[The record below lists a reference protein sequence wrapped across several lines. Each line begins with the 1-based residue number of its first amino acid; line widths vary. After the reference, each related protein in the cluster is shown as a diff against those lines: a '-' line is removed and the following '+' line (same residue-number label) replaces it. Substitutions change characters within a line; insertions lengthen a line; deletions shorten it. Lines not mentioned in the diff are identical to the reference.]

1 MKKLSFV
8 LAVGMILLWIV
19 ISLGAII
26 LTSTA
31 QASLSE
37 SSSSSQDSFDKKFEL
52 TDEGLIPPPKYTK
65 LKEFSS
71 SSSEEKQEKKPEKKQ
86 ISKKEEVVEV
96 SGQRKIGR
104 CRLTIYTPTET
115 HWGYTTSTGVRSEHL
130 KTCAVDP
137 RIIPYGSTVILKA
150 GDTELRLKAVDC
162 GNFRGKMIDVFYDG
176 SVSDGVNYLINI
188 FGSEYAEVWIER

>member
-26 LTSTA
+26 LMSTA

-52 TDEGLIPPPKYTK
+52 TDEGLIPLPKYTR

-71 SSSEEKQEKKPEKKQ
+71 LSSEEKQEKKQ
-86 ISKKEEVVEV
+86 TSKKEEVIEV
-96 SGQRKIGR
+96 NGQRKIGR

-115 HWGYTTSTGVRSEHL
+115 HWGYTTATGVRSEHL

-150 GDTELRLKAVDC
+150 GDSELRLKAVDC

-176 SVSDGVNYLINI
+176 SVSDGVNYLINT
-188 FGSEYAEVWIER
+188 FGSEYTEVWIER

>member
-1 MKKLSFV
+1 
-8 LAVGMILLWIV
+8 MILLWIV

-26 LTSTA
+26 LMSTA

-52 TDEGLIPPPKYTK
+52 TDEGLIPLPKYTR

-71 SSSEEKQEKKPEKKQ
+71 LSSEEKQEKKQ
-86 ISKKEEVVEV
+86 TSKKEEVIEV
-96 SGQRKIGR
+96 NGQRKIGR

-115 HWGYTTSTGVRSEHL
+115 HWGYTTATGVRSEHL

-150 GDTELRLKAVDC
+150 GDSELRLKAVDC

-176 SVSDGVNYLINI
+176 SVSDGVNYLINT
-188 FGSEYAEVWIER
+188 FGSEYTEVWIER

>member
-26 LTSTA
+26 LMSTA

-37 SSSSSQDSFDKKFEL
+37 SSSSSQDSLNKKFEL
-52 TDEGLIPPPKYTK
+52 TDKGLIPPPKYTK
-65 LKEFSS
+65 LSEFSS
-71 SSSEEKQEKKPEKKQ
+71 SSSEEKQEKKQ
-86 ISKKEEVVEV
+86 DFKKEEVIEV
-96 SGQRKIGR
+96 NGQRKIGR

-115 HWGYTTSTGVRSEHL
+115 HWGYTTATGVRSEHL

-176 SVSDGVNYLINI
+176 SVSDGVNYLINT